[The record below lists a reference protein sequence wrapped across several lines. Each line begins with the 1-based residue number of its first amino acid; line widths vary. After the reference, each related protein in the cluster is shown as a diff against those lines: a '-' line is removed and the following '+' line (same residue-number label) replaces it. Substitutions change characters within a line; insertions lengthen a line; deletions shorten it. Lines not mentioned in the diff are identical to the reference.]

1 MNTTKNTFSIVFYL
15 RNDRIKKNGS
25 APIFCRITISG
36 TLTAFNIHTDISPSL
51 WDVKMNRAIGKSNE
65 AIEVNNTLDNY
76 LTSLKNTYRELV
88 EKSGSVTAEQLK
100 NKLLGLTRETEE
112 PLYLLQLFSRHN
124 NDMGALIGKSFS
136 KAIYQKYKCVYSK
149 LENFIKT
156 KYNLSDIKLVSIN
169 HQFIV
174 DFESYM
180 RIYDNNGTN
189 TVGRNMRL
197 LKKII
202 NMALNNGYIIK
213 NPFANYKI
221 KFEKTDRGCLD
232 KNELQKIIDKNFSI
246 DRLERVKDV
255 FLFSCFTGLAYI
267 DVHNLSY
274 DDLRIGIDNQLWIIN
289 KRVKTGT
296 NISVPLMDIPLAIVE
311 KYRDKQKDNKV
322 MPCISNHKLNTYLKE
337 IADVCGINK
346 DLTFHMARHTFATTV
361 TLRNGV
367 PITTVSKLLGHTKL
381 STTQIYARTTEE
393 MISDDMSI
401 LSNKLNT
408 YNNSYKR

>member
-1 MNTTKNTFSIVFYL
+1 MKGTKNTFSVVFYL
-15 RNDRIKKNGS
+15 RKDKMKKNGLI
-25 APIFCRITISG
+25 PIFCRITITG
-36 TLTAFNIHTDISPSL
+36 TMTTFNIHTDIQESL
-51 WDVKMNRAIGKSNE
+51 WNAKTNRAIGKSNE
-65 AIEVNNTLDNY
+65 SIEVNNTLDNY
-76 LTSLKNTYRELV
+76 LTSLKSTYKELI
-88 EKSGSVTAEQLK
+88 EKNGSTTAEQLK
-100 NKLLGLTRETEE
+100 NKLLGLASETDE
-112 PLYLLQLFSRHN
+112 PLFLLQLFEKHN
-124 NDMGALIGKSFS
+124 DDMSSLVGKSFS

-149 LENFIKT
+149 LKNFIKT
-156 KYNLSDIKLVSIN
+156 KYNLSDIKLVSLN

-202 NMALNNGYIIK
+202 NIALNNGYIIR

-221 KFEKTDRGCLD
+221 KFEKTDRGCLT
-232 KNELQKIIDKNFSI
+232 KNELEKIINKEFSI

-267 DVHNLSY
+267 DVHNLTY
-274 DDLRIGIDNQLWIIN
+274 DDLRIGIDDQVWILN

-296 NISVPLMDIPLAIVE
+296 NISVPLMDIPLALVE
-311 KYRDKQKDNKV
+311 KYKDKQKDNRV
-322 MPCISNHKLNTYLKE
+322 LPCISNHKLNTYLKE
-337 IADVCGINK
+337 IGDVCGINK

-393 MISDDMSI
+393 MISDDMSA
-401 LSNKLNT
+401 LSNKLNS
-408 YNNSYKR
+408 YNKAFK